1 MLGEHRHGTFAEYV
15 AVPERNCFPY
25 PNHLTPEQAAA
36 LGTTFITA
44 YRMLFGRG
52 RLSPGEWLLV
62 TGIGGGLAL
71 SALQLARPV
80 AGRVFVTSSSDA
92 KLERARALGADH
104 GLNYRND
111 DVGVAVRRL
120 TGKRGVDL
128 ALDSAGGAALDG
140 CLRALRK
147 GGRLVIAGA
156 TAGPEPTVN
165 LRRVFW
171 NQLSI
176 VGSTMGSDAEVSD
189 MLRAVAGMKLE
200 PVIDSTYGFSEA
212 RAALERLA
220 SGEHFGKIVLVP

>member
-1 MLGEHRHGTFAEYV
+1 
-15 AVPERNCFPY
+15 
-25 PNHLTPEQAAA
+25 
-36 LGTTFITA
+36 
-44 YRMLFGRG
+44 
-52 RLSPGEWLLV
+52 
-62 TGIGGGLAL
+62 
-71 SALQLARPV
+71 
-80 AGRVFVTSSSDA
+80 
-92 KLERARALGADH
+92 
-104 GLNYRND
+104 
-111 DVGVAVRRL
+111 
-120 TGKRGVDL
+120 
-128 ALDSAGGAALDG
+128 
-140 CLRALRK
+140 LRK